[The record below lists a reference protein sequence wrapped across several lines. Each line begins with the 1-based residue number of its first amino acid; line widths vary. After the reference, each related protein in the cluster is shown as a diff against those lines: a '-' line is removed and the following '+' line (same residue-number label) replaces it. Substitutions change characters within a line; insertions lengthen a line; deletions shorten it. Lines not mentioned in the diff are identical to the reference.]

1 MVLMGAQTTAFFQ
14 RIPHAT
20 MVQIQHEGI
29 QSVADLADF
38 DKESLQQLADNLRKP
53 GGRIPDPD
61 PNAAEGA
68 TIPTPA
74 FTYGA
79 KSQKRLTVAC
89 DLIRYYQT
97 VGRDLTAANI
107 QWNQVMSNFE
117 IQWKAL
123 KERKDEDD
131 LDVPKITKALPIIK
145 WTEASKTSLIGLLAP
160 DF

>member
-1 MVLMGAQTTAFFQ
+1 M
-14 RIPHAT
+14 
-20 MVQIQHEGI
+20 
-29 QSVADLADF
+29 VADLADF
-38 DKESLQQLADNLRKP
+38 EKQEVQQLADNLRKP
-53 GGRIPDPD
+53 GGRIPDPN
-61 PNAAEGA
+61 PNAAPGA

-89 DLIRYYQT
+89 DLIRFCQI

-123 KERKDEDD
+123 KDRKDEDD
-131 LDVPKITKALPIIK
+131 PDVPKITKALPIIK
-145 WTEASKTSLIGLLAP
+145 WTEAFQYFLHRVIGARMIPLAYVI
-160 DF
+160 